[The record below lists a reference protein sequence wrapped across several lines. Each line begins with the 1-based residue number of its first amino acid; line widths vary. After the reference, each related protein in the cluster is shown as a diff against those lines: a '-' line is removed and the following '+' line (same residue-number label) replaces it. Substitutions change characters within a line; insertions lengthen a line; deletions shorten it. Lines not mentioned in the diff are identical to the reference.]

1 MSRHGPFGAGRSGD
15 PVGAQ
20 DPVDRLLAEVTE
32 PQTKL
37 VPGADGL
44 RGHCAI
50 VTGGATGIGRAIA
63 LELAGNGVHIAF
75 NWVDEG
81 DGRTEEAAHHTTTE
95 LRQLE
100 VNVLSRECDVR
111 DPAAVGSFVREVV
124 EALDGVH
131 ILINNAGIG
140 RDRALWRMEDDEWAD
155 VIDTNLTGAFNMIR
169 AVAPIMRAQQYGK
182 IVNITSVHGLRSEF
196 GLANYASSK
205 AGLIG
210 LTHSAAVEL
219 GRANVNVNAVAP
231 GYIRTTRLTD
241 GVSPEVLDRARERSV
256 LRRLGDPQDVANVVV
271 FLCGEG
277 ARHVTGTVIPVDG
290 GYML

>member
-1 MSRHGPFGAGRSGD
+1 VSRHGFGAGRGGD
-15 PVGAQ
+15 RVEAQ
-20 DPVDRLLAEVTE
+20 DPVDRLLAEVAD
-32 PQTKL
+32 PQPEL
-37 VPGADGL
+37 VPGAGGL
-44 RGHCAI
+44 RGHCAL

-63 LELAGNGVHIAF
+63 LELARNGVHIAF
-75 NWVDEG
+75 NYLDEG
-81 DGRTEEAAHHTTTE
+81 DGRIEGAAQATAAE
-95 LRQLE
+95 LRLLE
-100 VNVLSRECDVR
+100 VDVLCRECDVR
-111 DPAAVGSFVREVV
+111 HTDAVTSFVREVV

-131 ILINNAGIG
+131 ILVNNAGIA
-140 RDRALWRMEDDEWAD
+140 RDRALWRMEDHEWSE
-155 VIDTNLTGAFNMIR
+155 VLDTNLTGAFNMIR

-219 GRANVNVNAVAP
+219 GRSNVNVNAVAP
-231 GYIRTTRLTD
+231 GFIRTTRLTD
-241 GVSPEVLDRARERSV
+241 GVSPEVLDRARDRSV

-277 ARHVTGTVIPVDG
+277 ARHVTGAVIPVDG